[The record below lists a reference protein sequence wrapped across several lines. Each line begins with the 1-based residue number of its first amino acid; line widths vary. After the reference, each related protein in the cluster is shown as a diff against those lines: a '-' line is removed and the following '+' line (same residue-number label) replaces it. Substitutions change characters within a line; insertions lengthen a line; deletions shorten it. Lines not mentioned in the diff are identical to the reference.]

1 MCNFANSPSFIAPE
15 SRSSSYGFPR
25 GGEAGAQRLM
35 RGFAQANK
43 NVDYLGAAYCCL
55 TADPHPPL
63 QGTFSSREKA
73 NEGHRKRTAQILN
86 DRKIIPRAI
95 APPGRA
101 VIPRTL
107 APPGRAIVPRTLAPP
122 CRAGIPSPSFNP
134 TKKLVIASE
143 ARRSPDYSSP
153 AQHYPTQEIATGYAL
168 AMTDL
173 KCSAERASPQ
183 ILNDRDIIPRI
194 FVPPGAYPPRRE
206 ESLSG

>member
-25 GGEAGAQRLM
+25 VGEAGAQRLM

-101 VIPRTL
+101 
-107 APPGRAIVPRTLAPP
+107 IVPRTLAPP
-122 CRAGIPSPSFNP
+122 CRAGIPSPSFEILRNGIWSDLRLRED
-134 TKKLVIASE
+134 T
-143 ARRSPDYSSP
+143 SSTADAVP
-153 AQHYPTQEIATGYAL
+153 LPLKGKANKGPRKRTAQTG
-168 AMTDL
+168 
-173 KCSAERASPQ
+173 
-183 ILNDRDIIPRI
+183 NDRDIIPRI